1 MNCETAIELL
11 PWLLNGTLEA
21 SERDAVRLH
30 LKDCEPCRW
39 ALAQTGEAWAVFDQH
54 LPSAALVALAYGE
67 AAPNLAA
74 EWVEQHLATCA
85 RCAADLELA
94 RTSRRL
100 EEEENLLPFV
110 APAQKRTAT
119 PAGADRTYR
128 RMQLSALAAGLLG
141 VVALGGWL
149 STAQLAHSRGEALRK
164 AESTIAG
171 GAGAAAQQSGAQALS
186 PEAQGTLQ
194 PEETLRGA
202 APAAPAAQSFPAG
215 AAIELTLP
223 AKPHLRDELA
233 RATFSVEVRDAGD
246 RPVLPKAEIHYVP
259 ARDDGAELPNGFYRL
274 VVPGLP
280 AGDYTLHVDARID
293 GQEKPF
299 DKYSLRVAAR

>member
-21 SERDAVRLH
+21 AEREAVRLH

-39 ALAQTGEAWAVFDQH
+39 ALSQTGEAWAVFDQH

-67 AAPNLAA
+67 AVPDLAA
-74 EWVEQHLATCA
+74 DWVEQHLATCA

-110 APAQKRTAT
+110 APVRQRTAV
-119 PAGADRTYR
+119 PAVAGRSDRR
-128 RMQLSALAAGLLG
+128 WQVSALAAGLVG

-149 STAQLAHSRGEALRK
+149 STARLAHTRDEALRK
-164 AESTIAG
+164 AQSTIA
-171 GAGAAAQQSGAQALS
+171 AGVGVVQQSGARVLS
-186 PEAQGTLQ
+186 PQARGTLQ

-202 APAAPAAQSFPAG
+202 EPAAPAVQSFPAG
-215 AAIELTLP
+215 VAIDLTLP
-223 AKPHLRDELA
+223 AKPHLRDELR
-233 RATFSVEVRDAGD
+233 RATFTVEVRDAGD
-246 RPVLPKAEIHYVP
+246 RPVLPRAEIYYLP
-259 ARDDGAELPNGFYRL
+259 AREDGAELPNGFYRL
-274 VVPGLP
+274 VLPGLP
-280 AGDYTLHVDARID
+280 AGDYTLHVDAKID